1 MRFTQVFFYIKK
13 IASGFLLPPVGLL
26 VLSAIGISLIGGSFT
41 LMGYFL
47 GYGALIVLFALSLP
61 IVANHLLHGL
71 EKKPLISPDRE
82 TTFQA
87 IVVLGAGKI
96 DNAPEY
102 AGSTVNSLTLQRL
115 KYAVYLRRR
124 LNCPILVSGGAP
136 FGGVAEADL
145 MAAVLQEDFNVHEIW
160 VESKS
165 RDSLENAKF
174 SSQLL
179 KKNRVTSI
187 ALVSEAWHL
196 RRSISL
202 FEQNGIAVVPAPTG
216 FLDSDKFVLGEFLPK
231 SSALDKSTCAIKEYL
246 ASLF

>member
-1 MRFTQVFFYIKK
+1 MFYYIKK
-13 IASGFLLPPVGLL
+13 ITLALILPPVSLL
-26 VLSAIGISLIGGSFT
+26 ILSAIGITLIESPFA
-41 LMGYFL
+41 LIGYFL
-47 GYGALIVLFALSLP
+47 GYGALVVLFLLSLP
-61 IVANHLLHGL
+61 IVANNLLHRL
-71 EKKPLISPDRE
+71 EKIPISPSE
-82 TTFQA
+82 HPNFQA

-102 AGSTVNSLTLQRL
+102 GGSTVNSLTLQRL
-115 KYAVYLRRR
+115 KYAVFLKRWAG
-124 LNCPILVSGGAP
+124 CPILVSGGAP
-136 FGGVAEADL
+136 FGGLAEAEL
-145 MAAVLQEDFNVHEIW
+145 MEIVLRQDFNVHEVW

-179 KKNRVTSI
+179 KKNHITKI

-196 RRSISL
+196 SRSVAL
-202 FEQNGIAVVPAPTG
+202 FEQNGITVVPAPTG

-246 ASLF
+246 ASFL